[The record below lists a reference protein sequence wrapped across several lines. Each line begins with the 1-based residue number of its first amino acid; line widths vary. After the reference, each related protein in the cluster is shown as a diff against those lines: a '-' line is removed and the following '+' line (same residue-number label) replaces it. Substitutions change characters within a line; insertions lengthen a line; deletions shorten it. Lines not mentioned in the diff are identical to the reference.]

1 MLHISCIIVDAY
13 YLSHTIY
20 MSTGYD
26 YVFVRKLVVYND
38 SSPCIR
44 YYVTNYLVI
53 IILYIYIYLSV
64 SESLIDS
71 QQSRSN

>member
-1 MLHISCIIVDAY
+1 
-13 YLSHTIY
+13 